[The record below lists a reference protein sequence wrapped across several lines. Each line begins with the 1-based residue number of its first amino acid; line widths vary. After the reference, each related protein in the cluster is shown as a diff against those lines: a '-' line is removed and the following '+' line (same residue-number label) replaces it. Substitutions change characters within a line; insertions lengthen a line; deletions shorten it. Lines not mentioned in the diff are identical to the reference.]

1 ELEGLGVARVTF
13 GSIPMRVALSQAVKI
28 AEELKRTG
36 TYNFAQGIL
45 SYDEVNGYFER
56 MEGDK

>member
-1 ELEGLGVARVTF
+1 VARVTF

-28 AEELKRTG
+28 ADELKRTG